1 MGARQGK
8 GQRGR
13 GGGFHVTL
21 FACMQML
28 INGNSY
34 GLTAIS
40 INQTLKSASVARCLQ
55 EGKGSRKFFM

>member
-21 FACMQML
+21 IACRQML
-28 INGNSY
+28 INCNSY
-34 GLTAIS
+34 GITAIS
-40 INQTLKSASVARCLQ
+40 INQTLKSALVARCLR
-55 EGKGSRKFFM
+55 EGKGSRFFFM